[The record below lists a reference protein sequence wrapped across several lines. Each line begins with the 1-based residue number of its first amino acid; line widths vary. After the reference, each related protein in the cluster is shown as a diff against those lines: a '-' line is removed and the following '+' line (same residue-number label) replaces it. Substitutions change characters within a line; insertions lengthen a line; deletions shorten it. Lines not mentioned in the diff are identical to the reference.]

1 MNIRPDSHCAV
12 QSIWILYEANEQ
24 SNPALTLTSVIYMHA
39 CVLSILWSD
48 LIMQSKWTWQPLLYS
63 LDWLYSGSRLGSSL
77 ITDEANNRSDDTVPP
92 LWICFSSGRWR
103 ADVIVVHL
111 KPPCFQDG
119 KLMFLHS
126 ADITAVR
133 VRGFSPSW
141 HLYQT
146 YHVLIRCF
154 NTCKPHTTR
163 CFKRDLGTFAA
174 VSVATWNHD
183 VVLTL
188 TTT

>member
-111 KPPCFQDG
+111 KPPCFQD
-119 KLMFLHS
+119 KMS
-126 ADITAVR
+126 AVDVSAQR
-133 VRGFSPSW
+133 W
-141 HLYQT
+141 H
-146 YHVLIRCF
+146 HIC
-154 NTCKPHTTR
+154 TCQRLLT
-163 CFKRDLGTFAA
+163 
-174 VSVATWNHD
+174 
-183 VVLTL
+183 VLTFVPNISCSHQMFQYL
-188 TTT
+188 